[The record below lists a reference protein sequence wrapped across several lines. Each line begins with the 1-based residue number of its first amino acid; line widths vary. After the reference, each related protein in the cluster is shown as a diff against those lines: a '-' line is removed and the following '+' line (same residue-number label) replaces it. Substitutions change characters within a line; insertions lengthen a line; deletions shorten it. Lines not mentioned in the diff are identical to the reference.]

1 MSVPS
6 VIITTCFPMNS
17 SAISIE
23 DDVYKR
29 SAVMELHINVG
40 YVSFVV

>member
-6 VIITTCFPMNS
+6 VIITTLSLMNS

-23 DDVYKR
+23 DVYKR

-40 YVSFVV
+40 YVSFIV

>member
-6 VIITTCFPMNS
+6 VIITDLFPMNS

-23 DDVYKR
+23 D
-29 SAVMELHINVG
+29 
-40 YVSFVV
+40 VSTKFHSGIAYQCWLC

>member
-23 DDVYKR
+23 DV
-29 SAVMELHINVG
+29 STNVPVMELHINVG
-40 YVSFVV
+40 YVSFIV